1 MPPVLGVRQHQSTA
15 HLLLHSKATGVR
27 QEMAARAPGSP
38 KPHFLPFPR
47 GKLPAASTSE
57 RCYGMR
63 QSLADF
69 SPPYTAAAPS
79 HSRALATAAPA
90 AAASPGH
97 PRRHPGRRL
106 RGSGAAPCGPPG
118 ASSPPPGDKSET
130 RGRVPPLRRCPPPAR
145 PLPAGLGAAAPAREE
160 PGPGEGR
167 PPAWPYPRVCG

>member
-1 MPPVLGVRQHQSTA
+1 MPPVLGVRQHRSTT
-15 HLLLHSKATGVR
+15 HLLLHSKATAVR
-27 QEMAARAPGSP
+27 QQTAAQAPGFP
-38 KPHFLPFPR
+38 KPNFLPFPR
-47 GKLPAASTSE
+47 GKPPAAGTSE
-57 RCYGMR
+57 HCYGSR

-90 AAASPGH
+90 AEASPGH
-97 PRRHPGRRL
+97 PRGD
-106 RGSGAAPCGPPG
+106 GSGAAPCGPPG

-130 RGRVPPLRRCPPPAR
+130 RGRGRGRGPPSRRCPPPAR

-167 PPAWPYPRVCG
+167 PPARPYPRVCG